1 MQSTTSQYHQSNSQL
16 QEELIQI
23 NLAKQTP
30 EAFEALYNKYY
41 EQIFR
46 YVYQRMDDIEAARDV
61 VSQVFLKAMNKLPSY
76 EFRGVPFSAWLY
88 RIAYSEL
95 NQFFRENSNSRTIN
109 VENSQLPE
117 LELDDEHYSYSD
129 EHKTALIS
137 ALSQLS
143 EKHLQFIEFRYFE
156 KRSVKEI
163 SDILNISESNVKVST
178 HRAMKKLQALVIKQ
192 LDL

>member
-1 MQSTTSQYHQSNSQL
+1 MQSTNSQYHQSDSQL
-16 QEELIQI
+16 NDELTQI
-23 NLAKQTP
+23 NLAKQNP
-30 EAFEALYNKYY
+30 EAFETLYNKYY

-46 YVYQRMDDIEAARDV
+46 YVYQRMDDVDLARDV
-61 VSQVFLKAMNKLPSY
+61 VSQVFLKAMNKLNSY

-95 NQFFRENSNSRTIN
+95 NQAFRENSQTRTIN
-109 VENSQLPE
+109 IESSQLPE
-117 LELDDEHYSYSD
+117 IELDDEAYSYSE
-129 EHKTALIS
+129 EHKSALIS

-156 KRSVKEI
+156 KRSVREV
-163 SDILNISESNVKVST
+163 SDIMNISEGNVKVST
-178 HRAMKKLQALVIKQ
+178 HRALKKLQALVIKQ